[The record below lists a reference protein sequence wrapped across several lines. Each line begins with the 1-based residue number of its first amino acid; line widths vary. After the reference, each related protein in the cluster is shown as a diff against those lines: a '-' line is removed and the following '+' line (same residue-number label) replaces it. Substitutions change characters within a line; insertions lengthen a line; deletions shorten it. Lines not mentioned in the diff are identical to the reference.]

1 MKKILIAYY
10 SRTGTTKKAAEF
22 LAEKLGAD
30 CEEIKDTIDRSG
42 AKGYF
47 ISGRD
52 GTFRKLTTLQPLHK
66 NTADYDLVIIGT
78 PIWSWNMSSPIRTYL
93 TEYKNEFKQ
102 VAFFCTMGGSGDERA
117 FAEMAEIAG
126 QDPVA
131 TFALTTKEVVTN
143 NFQQKAEAF
152 VGSVETN

>member
-10 SRTGTTKKAAEF
+10 SRTGTTKKVAEF

-30 CEEIKDTIDRSG
+30 CEEIKDTVDRSG

-52 GTFRKLTTLQPLHK
+52 GTFRKLTTLRPLNK
-66 NTADYDLVIIGT
+66 NTADYDLVVVGT
-78 PIWSWNMSSPIRTYL
+78 PIWSWNMSAPIRTYL
-93 TEYKNEFKQ
+93 TEYKNEFKK
-102 VAFFCTMGGSGDERA
+102 VAFFATMGGSGDERT
-117 FAEMAEIAG
+117 FVEMAEIVG
-126 QDPVA
+126 KQPVA

-143 NFQQKAEAF
+143 NFQPKAEEFA
-152 VGSVETN
+152 GELST